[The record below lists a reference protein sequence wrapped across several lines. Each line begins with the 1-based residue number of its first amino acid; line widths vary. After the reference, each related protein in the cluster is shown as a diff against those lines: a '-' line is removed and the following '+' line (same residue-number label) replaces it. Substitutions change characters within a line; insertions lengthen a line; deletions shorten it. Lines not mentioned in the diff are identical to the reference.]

1 MKKSSSLDHLAWL
14 NETDE
19 VLTTS
24 DGKKVCVWE
33 LVCNKSDAATWGAW
47 AKHFREHYCLD
58 SMIDALKAGT
68 PYESSRADYLTS
80 LVFPDA
86 SKTPGPSIRAGDF
99 AEILIAD
106 LLEHHFAYWVPR
118 TRYIDKAI
126 RNESTKGTDV
136 IGIKLLKDDGTAS
149 PKDSLFTF
157 EVKAQFSGNKPNP
170 RLQDAVNDSMK
181 DEKRKAETLN
191 AIKQRLAEEGRMDEV
206 LKVQRFQDA
215 LKNPYIE
222 QTGAAALFC
231 TSIYDANNISKTTTC
246 STHPNTKRLTLI
258 VVRADAFMQLVHH
271 LYERAANEA

>member
-19 VLTTS
+19 ALITS
-24 DGKKVCVWE
+24 DGKKVRVWE
-33 LVCNKSDAATWGAW
+33 LVCNKSDAATWSAW

-58 SMIDALKAGT
+58 SMIDVLRAGT
-68 PYESSRADYLTS
+68 PYEYSRADYLTS

-86 SKTPGPSIRAGDF
+86 TKTPGPSIRAGDF

-106 LLEHHFAYWVPR
+106 LLEHHFACWVPR

-231 TSIYDANNISKTTTC
+231 TSTYDADNISKTTTS
-246 STHPNTKRLTLI
+246 STHPNAKRLTLI

>member
-1 MKKSSSLDHLAWL
+1 MNKSIGLGHLAWL

-19 VLTTS
+19 VLSTS
-24 DGKKVCVWE
+24 DGKKVEVWE
-33 LVCNKSDAATWGAW
+33 FTCDESGTETWRTW

-58 SMIDALKAGT
+58 TMIDLLKAGT

-86 SKTPGPSIRAGDF
+86 KETPGPSIRSGDF
-99 AEILIAD
+99 AEILISD
-106 LLEHHFAYWVPR
+106 LLEHHYTCWVPR
-118 TRYIDKAI
+118 TRYKAKAI

-136 IGIKLLKDDGTAS
+136 IGIQLFKSDGTAS
-149 PKDSLFTF
+149 PKDSLITF
-157 EVKAQFSGNKPNP
+157 EVKAQLSGSKPNP

-191 AIKQRLAEEGRMDEV
+191 AIKQRLAEENRMYDV
-206 LKVQRFQDA
+206 LKIQRFQDA

-222 QTGAAALFC
+222 KTGAAALFC
-231 TSIYDANNISKTTTC
+231 NSIYNADDISKTTSC
-246 STHPNTKRLTLI
+246 STHPNANQLILI
-258 VVRADAFMQLVHH
+258 VVRADTFMKLVHH